1 MLGTNGIGKSVF
13 SVLLAQNMKKEK
25 SIIIDFDILNNSL
38 AILLGIK
45 KYKEKINKN
54 INKNDLINPNQK
66 INKFILK
73 THSKIDLLSGMN
85 LILDPKYKLSYI
97 KLQEIVKELSE
108 EYDLIIFDTAPYN
121 FLDYTKEIINI
132 SNQNIFIS
140 GANLLEIKKSERLLN
155 IYEQDWNI
163 SNNKID
169 IIFNRCTNKSI
180 DDEILKEMFRKYNI
194 LGKIHLNDYY
204 DLVINKNMD
213 TRSKIHKEIDL
224 IKRQIIKEK
233 YSGISK

>member
-121 FLDYTKEIINI
+121 FLDYTKEIMNI

-180 DDEILKEMFRKYNI
+180 DDEILKEMFKKYNI